1 MYKIEYTNTLFL
13 TPKQSSRQSHW
24 SWSINVSE
32 RWEWFLTFEVV
43 GLWTFFHQSLV
54 GLQLFSNC
62 PVHTASDWL
71 GIASTSFGWSDVTQ
85 CMCRRPTFSFLLI
98 LEVPEFLPNL
108 DRPWYCKSRYCKIRS
123 RSFRQKLQQPFPHN
137 GSLVVS
143 CLCQLPL
150 CFQVCSVSFDLR

>member
-1 MYKIEYTNTLFL
+1 MPRLENGNVSRANQRSWRQRFQQALQRCKVRNDSCLTRQETMQRDLSDNSTCDSVRQISIKCIKLNTQNTLFL
-13 TPKQSSRQSHW
+13 TPKQSSRQSHL

-32 RWEWFLTFEVV
+32 RWEWILTFEV

-85 CMCRRPTFSFLLI
+85 CM
-98 LEVPEFLPNL
+98 
-108 DRPWYCKSRYCKIRS
+108 
-123 RSFRQKLQQPFPHN
+123 
-137 GSLVVS
+137 
-143 CLCQLPL
+143 
-150 CFQVCSVSFDLR
+150 